1 MLSKMRENK
10 EKDQVIYLNK
20 KNQRKRENYNLKQKI
35 K

>member
-1 MLSKMRENK
+1 MRENK